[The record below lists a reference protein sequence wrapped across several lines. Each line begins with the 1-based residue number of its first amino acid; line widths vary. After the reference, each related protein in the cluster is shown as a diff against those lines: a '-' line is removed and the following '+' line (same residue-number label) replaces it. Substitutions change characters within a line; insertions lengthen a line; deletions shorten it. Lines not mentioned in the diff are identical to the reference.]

1 MLQLHMSMLCG
12 IFMSID
18 DLEMDV
24 CKLAEVP
31 HRQSSL
37 AIPNPIVCLS
47 ELSDDN
53 QEDLQHQLDKM
64 KVKISRK
71 FLKLVANLIVSL
83 RNRIKLEDLVVS
95 LMQHVK
101 IYPPENTY
109 NASLLQGLKPALL
122 CAKDVSEVFSVID
135 PFYSYYNYEII
146 QTITEVHGTDEDK
159 RRMQHYL
166 HDFSEFCKRTP
177 CTEYCDDSSSQPSNL
192 MQTKIKFKLDYD
204 QERLTL
210 AHIKTIKRQIAEI
223 LQIRSSV
230 LMLQSVEKGCVAII
244 FLVPKFVA
252 DSLLD
257 LVEDKRNILRTSVQL
272 ISVGLDHQ
280 SAKYMVSKILMVER
294 SRDSI
299 H

>member
-1 MLQLHMSMLCG
+1 MSLLYC

-18 DLEMDV
+18 DFETDV
-24 CKLAEVP
+24 CTLAEVSY
-31 HRQSSL
+31 RQSSM

-71 FLKLVANLIVSL
+71 FLKLVANLIESL
-83 RNRIKLEDLVVS
+83 RNRIKPEDLVVT

-101 IYPPENTY
+101 IYPQESTY

-122 CAKDVSEVFSVID
+122 GAKDVSEVFSVID

-159 RRMQHYL
+159 RRMQQYL
-166 HDFSEFCKRTP
+166 RDFSEFCKRTP
-177 CTEYCDDSSSQPSNL
+177 CTEYCDDSSSQPSNPK
-192 MQTKIKFKLDYD
+192 QTKIIFKLDYD

-210 AHIKTIKRQIAEI
+210 AHIKIIKRQIAEI

-230 LMLQSVEKGCVAII
+230 LMLQSVEKGCTAII
-244 FLVPKFVA
+244 FKVPTFVA

-257 LVEDKRNILRTSVQL
+257 LVEDKRNILRTSVRL
-272 ISVGLDHQ
+272 ISVGYDHQ
-280 SAKYMVSKILMVER
+280 SVKYMVSKQG
-294 SRDSI
+294 SPQG
-299 H
+299 